1 MLGHLNYLDISP
13 EKRAEAAAKARDQL
27 RAAIMNPAITAEQRA
42 DLQARLTRLNQWAA
56 GTLPSSA
63 STRTPQNHSVGLD
76 ETVELTEKV

>member
-42 DLQARLTRLNQWAA
+42 DLQARLTKLR
-56 GTLPSSA
+56 S
-63 STRTPQNHSVGLD
+63 
-76 ETVELTEKV
+76 